1 MLSEPQRQTILELHA
16 KGMGV
21 RQIARTLGHARPTV
35 RRVLAQ
41 GAARPP
47 SSRPPAKRSPV
58 LTSTLPGLYCEAQGN
73 VLGVTLIRVSPTTSD
88 NAVPPVERRLG

>member
-47 SSRPPAKRSPV
+47 EQQAASQAIARTHLDAARALLQSPGECGADAG
-58 LTSTLPGLYCEAQGN
+58 TA
-73 VLGVTLIRVSPTTSD
+73 
-88 NAVPPVERRLG
+88 A